1 MKKFFTL
8 LLAVISTM
16 TAFAQTEPAIELQ
29 AEVDGNTRTFSI
41 GLATEGTVQ
50 IDWGNGEKVTSEK
63 LPVYDS
69 KYSTMT
75 MKEVTGTVV
84 GDGKVK
90 IYGDNI
96 VGFGC
101 PSRVDGGAQVLS
113 LDVTKATALKDL
125 TANANKLTSIDLTKN
140 TELEKLTIANNQLTS
155 IYISKCTKL
164 TELIINNN
172 LLTAIDITKNQ
183 ALQNLTISQ
192 NKFTGE
198 LDLSTNPALRNV
210 YALNMELNSVKI
222 GNNTASAPR
231 FSFNNNKLTSID
243 ASGIQDAGNATLFL
257 IGNQLTEIKLPSA
270 KMNTLNISKNNFT
283 LATLPAP
290 DATTATKKFT
300 YAPQNDYAI
309 AESYKVGDVLDLS
322 SQTSATLN
330 TQFAVYK
337 SDKTALTEGT
347 DYTVAD
353 GKITFL
359 TAQEAVYVTM
369 SSALYSKFTGTSIYK
384 TTVTKVEGSTGINAV
399 TAQGVK
405 VSTAG
410 NEISISGLSQGD
422 AVTVANL
429 GGAVVANF
437 HANSA
442 NAHVQAAKGLYIVSI
457 NGKAIKVAL

>member
-29 AEVDGNTRTFSI
+29 AEVDGNTRTFTI

-50 IDWGNGEKVTSEK
+50 IDWGGNGEKVTSEVIPA
-63 LPVYDS
+63 LDGWNQVNVS
-69 KYSTMT
+69 
-75 MKEVTGTVV
+75 GTVS

-96 VGFGC
+96 VYFEC
-101 PSRVDGGAQVLS
+101 SSRVDGAQVLS
-113 LDVTKATALKDL
+113 LDVTKATTLKDL
-125 TANANKLTSIDLTKN
+125 TANTNKLASIDLTKN
-140 TELEKLTIANNQLTS
+140 TELEKLTINNNQLTS
-155 IYISKCTKL
+155 IDISKCTKL
-164 TELIINNN
+164 TTLDITNN

-183 ALQNLTISQ
+183 TLQTLRIGQ
-192 NKFTGE
+192 NKLTGD
-198 LDLSTNPALRNV
+198 LDLSTNPTIKSV
-210 YALNMELNSVKI
+210 YALTNELTSVKI
-222 GNNTASAPR
+222 GNNTASKPY
-231 FSFNNNKLTSID
+231 FSFNYNKLTSID
-243 ASGIQDAGNATLFL
+243 ASGINDAKNAILFL

-270 KMNTLNISKNNFT
+270 QMKTLNISKNNFT

-290 DATTATKKFT
+290 DATTTAKGFT
-300 YAPQNDYAI
+300 YAPQNDYVI

-437 HANSA
+437 HASSA

>member
-16 TAFAQTEPAIELQ
+16 TTFAQTEPAIELQ
-29 AEVDGNTRTFSI
+29 AEVDGNTRTLTI
-41 GLATEGTVQ
+41 GLGVEGTVQ
-50 IDWGNGEKVTSEK
+50 IDWGNGEKVTSENI
-63 LPVYDS
+63 PVYDGWNQVNVS
-69 KYSTMT
+69 
-75 MKEVTGTVV
+75 GTVS

-96 VGFGC
+96 VYFEC
-101 PSRVDGGAQVLS
+101 SSRVDGAQVLS
-113 LDVTKATALKDL
+113 LDVTKATTLKDL
-125 TANANKLTSIDLTKN
+125 TANTNKLTSIDLTKN
-140 TELEKLTIANNQLTS
+140 TELEKLTINNNQLTS
-155 IYISKCTKL
+155 IDISKCTKL
-164 TELIINNN
+164 TTLDITNN

-183 ALQNLTISQ
+183 ALQTLRIGQ
-192 NKFTGE
+192 NKLTGD
-198 LDLSTNPALRNV
+198 LDLSTNPTIKTVAALTN
-210 YALNMELNSVKI
+210 ELTSIKI
-222 GNNTASAPR
+222 GNNTASKPW
-231 FSFNNNKLTSID
+231 FSFNYNKLTSID
-243 ASGIQDAGNATLFL
+243 ASGINDAKNATLFL
-257 IGNQLTEIKLPSA
+257 IGNQLTEIKLPATQMKS
-270 KMNTLNISKNNFT
+270 LNISKNNFT
-283 LATLPAP
+283 LATLP
-290 DATTATKKFT
+290 DATTAAKGFT
-300 YAPQNDYAI
+300 YAPQNDYVI

-330 TQFAVYK
+330 TQFDVYK

-369 SSALYSKFTGTSIYK
+369 SSALYSKFTGSSIYK

-399 TAQGVK
+399 TTQGVK
-405 VSTAG
+405 ISTAG
-410 NEISISGLSQGD
+410 NEISISGLSLGD

-437 HANSA
+437 HASSA

>member
-29 AEVDGNTRTFSI
+29 AEVDGNTRTFTI

-50 IDWGNGEKVTSEK
+50 IDWGNGEKVTSEVI
-63 LPVYDS
+63 PAYDGWNQ
-69 KYSTMT
+69 
-75 MKEVTGTVV
+75 VNVFGTVS

-96 VGFGC
+96 VYFEC
-101 PSRVDGGAQVLS
+101 SSRVDGAQVLS
-113 LDVTKATALKDL
+113 LDVTKATTLKDL
-125 TANANKLTSIDLTKN
+125 TANTNKLASIDLTKN
-140 TELEKLTIANNQLTS
+140 TELEKLTINNNQLTS
-155 IYISKCTKL
+155 IDISKCTKL
-164 TELIINNN
+164 TTLDITNN

-183 ALQNLTISQ
+183 ALQTLRIGQ
-192 NKFTGE
+192 NKLAGE
-198 LDLSTNPALRNV
+198 LDLSTNPTIKSV
-210 YALNMELNSVKI
+210 YALTNELTSVKI
-222 GNNTASAPR
+222 GNNTASKPY
-231 FSFNNNKLTSID
+231 FSFNYNKLTSID
-243 ASGIQDAGNATLFL
+243 ASGINDAKNAILFL
-257 IGNQLTEIKLPSA
+257 IGNQLTEIKLPSM
-270 KMNTLNISKNNFT
+270 KMKTLNISKNNFT
-283 LATLPAP
+283 LATLPGP
-290 DATTATKKFT
+290 DATTAAKGFT

-322 SQTSATLN
+322 SQTNATLN

-369 SSALYSKFTGTSIYK
+369 SSALYSKFIGTSIYK

>member
-50 IDWGNGEKVTSEK
+50 IDWGNGEKVTSEVI
-63 LPVYDS
+63 PAFDGWNQVNVS
-69 KYSTMT
+69 
-75 MKEVTGTVV
+75 GTVS
-84 GDGKVK
+84 GEGKVK

-96 VGFGC
+96 VCFEC
-101 PSRVDGGAQVLS
+101 SSRVDGAQVLS
-113 LDVTKATALKDL
+113 LDVTKATSLKDL
-125 TANANKLTSIDLTKN
+125 TANTNKLTAIDLTKN
-140 TELEKLTIANNQLTS
+140 TELEKLTIYSNQLTS
-155 IYISKCTKL
+155 IDISKCTKL
-164 TELIINNN
+164 TTLDIKNN

-183 ALQNLTISQ
+183 ALQYLTINE
-192 NKFTGE
+192 NKFAGE

-222 GNNTASAPR
+222 GNNTASKPL
-231 FSFNNNKLTSID
+231 FSLNNNKLTSID
-243 ASGIQDAGNATLFL
+243 ASGIQDAGNATLNL

-270 KMNTLNISKNNFT
+270 KMSILRISKNNFT

-290 DATTATKKFT
+290 TVAKTFT
-300 YAPQNDYAI
+300 YAPQNDYVI

-399 TAQGVK
+399 TAHGVK
-405 VSTAG
+405 ISTAG

>member
-29 AEVDGNTRTFSI
+29 AEVDGNTRTFTI

-50 IDWGNGEKVTSEK
+50 IDWGGNGEKVTSEVI
-63 LPVYDS
+63 PAYDGWNQVDVS
-69 KYSTMT
+69 
-75 MKEVTGTVV
+75 GTVS
-84 GDGKVK
+84 GEGKVK

-96 VGFGC
+96 VYFEC
-101 PSRVDGGAQVLS
+101 SSRVDGAQILS
-113 LDVTKATALKDL
+113 LDVTKATTLRDL
-125 TANANKLTSIDLTKN
+125 TANTNKLTSIDLTKN
-140 TELEKLTIANNQLTS
+140 TELEKLTINNNQLTS
-155 IYISKCTKL
+155 IDISKCTKL
-164 TELIINNN
+164 TTLDITNN

-183 ALQNLTISQ
+183 ALQTLRIGQ

-198 LDLSTNPALRNV
+198 LDLSTNPTIMKV
-210 YALNMELNSVKI
+210 YALDMELNSVKI
-222 GNNTASAPR
+222 GNNTASKPL
-231 FSFNNNKLTSID
+231 FSFNNNKLTSFD
-243 ASGIQDAGNATLFL
+243 ASGIQDASNAYLYLSGNL
-257 IGNQLTEIKLPSA
+257 LTEIKLPST
-270 KMNTLNISKNNFT
+270 KMKTLNISKNNFT
-283 LATLPAP
+283 LATLP
-290 DATTATKKFT
+290 DATTAARGFT
-300 YAPQNDYAI
+300 YAPQNDYVI

-347 DYTVAD
+347 DYTVAE

-369 SSALYSKFTGTSIYK
+369 SSALYSKFTGTNIYK

-405 VSTAG
+405 VSTDG

-429 GGAVVANF
+429 GGAVVASF

>member
-29 AEVDGNTRTFSI
+29 AEVDGNTRTLTI
-41 GLATEGTVQ
+41 GLGVEGTVQ
-50 IDWGNGEKVTSEK
+50 IDWGNGEKVTTEVI
-63 LPVYDS
+63 PAYDGWNQVNVS
-69 KYSTMT
+69 
-75 MKEVTGTVV
+75 GTVS

-96 VGFGC
+96 VYFEC
-101 PSRVDGGAQVLS
+101 SSRKDGAKVLS
-113 LDVTKATALKDL
+113 LDVTKATTLKDL
-125 TANANKLTSIDLTKN
+125 TAYTNKLASIDLTKN
-140 TELEKLTIANNQLTS
+140 TELEKLTIYSNQLTS
-155 IYISKCTKL
+155 IDISKCTKL
-164 TELIINNN
+164 TTLDIKNN

-183 ALQNLTISQ
+183 ALQYLAISE
-192 NKFTGE
+192 NKFAGE

-222 GNNTASAPR
+222 GNNTASKPL
-231 FSFNNNKLTSID
+231 FSLNNNKLTSID
-243 ASGIQDAGNATLFL
+243 ASGIQDAGNATLNL

-270 KMNTLNISKNNFT
+270 KMSILRISKNNFT
-283 LATLPAP
+283 LATLP
-290 DATTATKKFT
+290 DATTAAKNFT
-300 YAPQNDYAI
+300 YAPQNDYVI

-405 VSTAG
+405 ISTAG

>member
-29 AEVDGNTRTFSI
+29 AEVDGNTRTFTI

-50 IDWGNGEKVTSEK
+50 IDWGGNGEKVTSEVI
-63 LPVYDS
+63 PAYDGWNQVNVS
-69 KYSTMT
+69 
-75 MKEVTGTVV
+75 GTVS

-96 VGFGC
+96 VYFEC
-101 PSRVDGGAQVLS
+101 SSRVDGAQVLS
-113 LDVTKATALKDL
+113 LDVTKATTLKDL
-125 TANANKLTSIDLTKN
+125 TANTNKLASIDLTKN
-140 TELEKLTIANNQLTS
+140 TELEKLTINNNQLTS
-155 IYISKCTKL
+155 IDISKCTKL
-164 TELIINNN
+164 TTLDITNN

-183 ALQNLTISQ
+183 ALQTLRIGQ
-192 NKFTGE
+192 NKLTGD
-198 LDLSTNPALRNV
+198 LDLSTNPTIKSV
-210 YALNMELNSVKI
+210 YALTNELTSVKI
-222 GNNTASAPR
+222 GNNTASKPY
-231 FSFNNNKLTSID
+231 FSFNYNKLTSID
-243 ASGIQDAGNATLFL
+243 ASGINDAKNAILFL

-270 KMNTLNISKNNFT
+270 QMKTLNISKNNFT
-283 LATLPAP
+283 LATLP
-290 DATTATKKFT
+290 DATTAAKGFT
-300 YAPQNDYAI
+300 YAPQNDYVI

-359 TAQEAVYVTM
+359 TAQDAVYITM
-369 SSALYSKFTGTSIYK
+369 TSTLYPKFTGTNIYK

>member
-1 MKKFFTL
+1 M
-8 LLAVISTM
+8 I
-16 TAFAQTEPAIELQ
+16 PAY
-29 AEVDGNTRTFSI
+29 DGWNQVNVS
-41 GLATEGTVQ
+41 GTV
-50 IDWGNGEKVTSEK
+50 S
-63 LPVYDS
+63 
-69 KYSTMT
+69 
-75 MKEVTGTVV
+75 

-96 VGFGC
+96 VYFEC
-101 PSRVDGGAQVLS
+101 SSRVDGAQVLS
-113 LDVTKATALKDL
+113 LDVTKATTLKDL
-125 TANANKLTSIDLTKN
+125 TANTNKLASIDLTKN
-140 TELEKLTIANNQLTS
+140 TELEKLTINNNQLTS
-155 IYISKCTKL
+155 IDISKCTKL
-164 TELIINNN
+164 TTLDITNN

-183 ALQNLTISQ
+183 ALQTLRIGQ
-192 NKFTGE
+192 NKLTGD
-198 LDLSTNPALRNV
+198 LDLSTNPTIKSV
-210 YALNMELNSVKI
+210 YALTNELTSVKI
-222 GNNTASAPR
+222 GNNTASKPY
-231 FSFNNNKLTSID
+231 FSFNYNKLTSID
-243 ASGIQDAGNATLFL
+243 ASGINDAKNAILFL

-270 KMNTLNISKNNFT
+270 QMKTLNISKNNFT
-283 LATLPAP
+283 LATLP
-290 DATTATKKFT
+290 DATTAAKGFT
-300 YAPQNDYAI
+300 YAPQNDYVI

-369 SSALYSKFTGTSIYK
+369 SSALYSKFAGTNIYK

-405 VSTAG
+405 VSTVG

>member
-29 AEVDGNTRTFSI
+29 AEVDGNTRTFTI

-50 IDWGNGEKVTSEK
+50 IDWGGNGEKVTSEVI
-63 LPVYDS
+63 PAYDGWNQVNVS
-69 KYSTMT
+69 
-75 MKEVTGTVV
+75 GTVS

-96 VGFGC
+96 VYFEC
-101 PSRVDGGAQVLS
+101 SSRVDGAQVLS
-113 LDVTKATALKDL
+113 LDVTKATTLKDL
-125 TANANKLTSIDLTKN
+125 TANTNKLASIDLTKN
-140 TELEKLTIANNQLTS
+140 TELEKLTINNNQLTS
-155 IYISKCTKL
+155 IDISKCTKL
-164 TELIINNN
+164 TTLDITNN

-183 ALQNLTISQ
+183 ALQTLRIGQ
-192 NKFTGE
+192 NKLTGD

-243 ASGIQDAGNATLFL
+243 ASGINDAKNAILFL

-337 SDKTALTEGT
+337 SDKTALTKGT

-384 TTVTKVEGSTGINAV
+384 TTVTKVEGSTGINVV

>member
-29 AEVDGNTRTFSI
+29 AEVDGNTRTFTI

-50 IDWGNGEKVTSEK
+50 IDWGGNGEKVTSEVI
-63 LPVYDS
+63 PAYDGWNQ
-69 KYSTMT
+69 
-75 MKEVTGTVV
+75 VNVFGTVS

-96 VGFGC
+96 VYFEC
-101 PSRVDGGAQVLS
+101 SSRVDGAQVLS
-113 LDVTKATALKDL
+113 LDVTKATTLKDL
-125 TANANKLTSIDLTKN
+125 TANTNKLASIDLTKN
-140 TELEKLTIANNQLTS
+140 TELEKLTINNNQLTS
-155 IYISKCTKL
+155 IDISKCTKL
-164 TELIINNN
+164 TTLDITNN

-183 ALQNLTISQ
+183 ALQTLRIGQ
-192 NKFTGE
+192 NKLAGE
-198 LDLSTNPALRNV
+198 LDLSTNPTIKSV
-210 YALNMELNSVKI
+210 YALTNELTSVKI
-222 GNNTASAPR
+222 GNNTASKPY
-231 FSFNNNKLTSID
+231 FSFNYNKLTSID
-243 ASGIQDAGNATLFL
+243 ASGINDAKNAILFL
-257 IGNQLTEIKLPSA
+257 IGNQLTEIKLPSM
-270 KMNTLNISKNNFT
+270 KMKTLNISKNNFT
-283 LATLPAP
+283 LATLPGP
-290 DATTATKKFT
+290 DATTAAKGFT

-322 SQTSATLN
+322 SQTNATLN

-384 TTVTKVEGSTGINAV
+384 TTVTKVEGSTGINVV

-410 NEISISGLSQGD
+410 YEISISGLSQGD

>member
-8 LLAVISTM
+8 LLGVISTM

-29 AEVDGNTRTFSI
+29 AEVDGNTRTFTI

-50 IDWGNGEKVTSEK
+50 IDWGNGEKVTSEVI
-63 LPVYDS
+63 PAFDGWNQVNVS
-69 KYSTMT
+69 
-75 MKEVTGTVV
+75 GTVS
-84 GDGKVK
+84 GEGKVK

-96 VGFGC
+96 VCFEC
-101 PSRVDGGAQVLS
+101 SSTVKGAKVLS
-113 LDVTKATALKDL
+113 LDVTKATSLKDL
-125 TANANKLTSIDLTKN
+125 TANTNKLTAIDLTKN
-140 TELEKLTIANNQLTS
+140 TELKELNIDHNHLTS
-155 IYISKCTKL
+155 IDISKCTKL
-164 TELIINNN
+164 TTLNIEEN

-183 ALQNLTISQ
+183 ALQTLRISQ
-192 NKFTGE
+192 NKFAGE
-198 LDLSTNPALRNV
+198 LDLSTNPALKNV
-210 YALNMELNSVKI
+210 YALNMDLNSVKI
-222 GNNTASAPR
+222 GNNTASKPY
-231 FSFNNNKLTSID
+231 FSFNYNKLTSID
-243 ASGIQDAGNATLFL
+243 ASGINDAKNATLLL

-270 KMNTLNISKNNFT
+270 KMSILRISKNNFT

-290 DATTATKKFT
+290 TVAKTFT
-300 YAPQNDYAI
+300 YAPQNDYVI

-369 SSALYSKFTGTSIYK
+369 SSALYSMFTGTSIYK

-442 NAHVQAAKGLYIVSI
+442 NAHVQAAKGLYIVCI
-457 NGKAIKVAL
+457 NSKAIKVAL

>member
-29 AEVDGNTRTFSI
+29 AEVDGNTRTFTI

-50 IDWGNGEKVTSEK
+50 IDWGGNGEKVTSEVI
-63 LPVYDS
+63 PAYEGWNQVNVS
-69 KYSTMT
+69 
-75 MKEVTGTVV
+75 GTVS

-96 VGFGC
+96 VYFEC
-101 PSRVDGGAQVLS
+101 SSRVDGAQVLS
-113 LDVTKATALKDL
+113 LDVTKATTLKDL
-125 TANANKLTSIDLTKN
+125 TANTNKLASIDLTKN
-140 TELEKLTIANNQLTS
+140 TELEKLTINNNQLTS
-155 IYISKCTKL
+155 IDISKCTKL
-164 TELIINNN
+164 TTLDITNN

-183 ALQNLTISQ
+183 ALQTLRIGQ
-192 NKFTGE
+192 NKLAGE
-198 LDLSTNPALRNV
+198 LDLSTNPTIKSV
-210 YALNMELNSVKI
+210 YALTNELTSVKI
-222 GNNTASAPR
+222 GNNTASKPY
-231 FSFNNNKLTSID
+231 FSFNYNKLTSID
-243 ASGIQDAGNATLFL
+243 ASGINDAKNAILFL
-257 IGNQLTEIKLPSA
+257 IGNQLTEIKLPSM
-270 KMNTLNISKNNFT
+270 KMKTLNISKNNFT
-283 LATLPAP
+283 LATLPGP
-290 DATTATKKFT
+290 DATTAAKGFT

-322 SQTSATLN
+322 SQTNATLN

-384 TTVTKVEGSTGINAV
+384 TTVTKVEGSTGINVV

-410 NEISISGLSQGD
+410 YEISISGLSQGD

-442 NAHVQAAKGLYIVSI
+442 NAHVQAAKGLYIVSV

>member
-29 AEVDGNTRTFSI
+29 AEVDGNTRTLTI

-50 IDWGNGEKVTSEK
+50 IDWGNGEKVTSENI
-63 LPVYDS
+63 PAYDGWNQVDVY
-69 KYSTMT
+69 
-75 MKEVTGTVV
+75 GTVS
-84 GDGKVK
+84 GEGKVK

-96 VGFGC
+96 VYFEC
-101 PSRVDGGAQVLS
+101 SSRVDGAQVLS

-125 TANANKLTSIDLTKN
+125 TANTNKLTSIDLTKN
-140 TELEKLTIANNQLTS
+140 IELTKLTINNNQLTN
-155 IYISKCTKL
+155 IDISKCTQL
-164 TELIINNN
+164 TTLDISNN

-183 ALQNLTISQ
+183 ALQTLRIGQ
-192 NKFTGE
+192 NKLTGE
-198 LDLSTNPALRNV
+198 LDLSTNPTIKLV
-210 YALNMELNSVKI
+210 YAFGMELNSVKI
-222 GNNTASAPR
+222 GNNTASKPL
-231 FSFNNNKLTSID
+231 FSLNNNKLTSID
-243 ASGIQDAGNATLFL
+243 ASGIQDAGNATLNL
-257 IGNQLTEIKLPSA
+257 MGNQLTEIKLPSA
-270 KMNTLNISKNNFT
+270 KMKTLNISKNNFT

-290 DATTATKKFT
+290 DATTAARGFS
-300 YAPQNDYAI
+300 YAPQNDYVI

-359 TAQEAVYVTM
+359 TAQEEVYVAM
-369 SSALYSKFTGTSIYK
+369 SSALYSKFTGTNIYK

-405 VSTAG
+405 VITAG

-429 GGAVVANF
+429 GGAVVASF

>member
-1 MKKFFTL
+1 MKKIFTL

-50 IDWGNGEKVTSEK
+50 IDWGNGEKVTSEVI
-63 LPVYDS
+63 PAFDGWNQVNVS
-69 KYSTMT
+69 
-75 MKEVTGTVV
+75 GTVS
-84 GDGKVK
+84 GEGKVK

-96 VGFGC
+96 VCFEC
-101 PSRVDGGAQVLS
+101 SSTVKGAKVLS
-113 LDVTKATALKDL
+113 LYVTKATALKDL
-125 TANANKLTSIDLTKN
+125 TANTNKLTSIDLTKN
-140 TELEKLTIANNQLTS
+140 TELEKLTISNNQLTS
-155 IYISKCTKL
+155 IDISKCTKL
-164 TELIINNN
+164 TTLDISNN

-183 ALQNLTISQ
+183 ALLTLRIGQ
-192 NKFTGE
+192 NKLAGE
-198 LDLSTNPALRNV
+198 LDLSTNPTIMSV
-210 YALNMELNSVKI
+210 YALKNELTSVKI
-222 GNNTASAPR
+222 GNNTASKPY
-231 FSFNNNKLTSID
+231 FSFNENKLTSFD
-243 ASGIQDAGNATLFL
+243 ASGIKDAGNATLFL
-257 IGNQLTEIKLPSA
+257 ISNQLTEITLPST
-270 KMNTLNISKNNFT
+270 KMKSINISKNNFT
-283 LATLPAP
+283 IATLPA
-290 DATTATKKFT
+290 TTVAKTLT
-300 YAPQNDYAI
+300 YAPQADYAI
-309 AESYKVGDVLDLS
+309 AETYKVGDVLDLS
-322 SQTSATLN
+322 SLTNATLN
-330 TQFAVYK
+330 TQFQVMK
-337 SDKTALTEGT
+337 SDKTPLTEGT
-347 DYTVAD
+347 DYTIAD

-359 TAQEAVYVTM
+359 TAQDAVYITM
-369 SSALYSKFTGTSIYK
+369 TSTLYPKFTGTNIYK

>member
-29 AEVDGNTRTFSI
+29 AEVDGNTRTLTI
-41 GLATEGTVQ
+41 GLGVEGTVQ
-50 IDWGNGEKVTSEK
+50 IDWGNGEKVTSEVI
-63 LPVYDS
+63 PAYDGWNQ
-69 KYSTMT
+69 
-75 MKEVTGTVV
+75 VNVFGTVS

-96 VGFGC
+96 VYFEC
-101 PSRVDGGAQVLS
+101 SSRVDGAQVLS
-113 LDVTKATALKDL
+113 LDVTKATTLKDL
-125 TANANKLTSIDLTKN
+125 TANTNKLASIDLTKN
-140 TELEKLTIANNQLTS
+140 TELEKLTINNNQLTS
-155 IYISKCTKL
+155 IDISKCTKL
-164 TELIINNN
+164 TTLDITNN

-183 ALQNLTISQ
+183 ALQTLRIGQ
-192 NKFTGE
+192 NKLAGE
-198 LDLSTNPALRNV
+198 LDLSTNPTIKSV
-210 YALNMELNSVKI
+210 YALTNELTSVKI
-222 GNNTASAPR
+222 GNNTASKPY
-231 FSFNNNKLTSID
+231 FSFNYNKLTSID
-243 ASGIQDAGNATLFL
+243 ASGINDAKNAILFL
-257 IGNQLTEIKLPSA
+257 IGNQLTEIKLPSM
-270 KMNTLNISKNNFT
+270 KMKTLNISKNNFT
-283 LATLPAP
+283 LATLPGP
-290 DATTATKKFT
+290 DATTAAKGFT

-322 SQTSATLN
+322 SQTNATLN

-384 TTVTKVEGSTGINAV
+384 TTVTKVEGSTGINVV

-410 NEISISGLSQGD
+410 YEISISGLSQGD

-442 NAHVQAAKGLYIVSI
+442 NAHVQAAKGLYIVSV

>member
-29 AEVDGNTRTFSI
+29 AEVDGNTRTFTI

-50 IDWGNGEKVTSEK
+50 IDWGGNGEKVTSEVI
-63 LPVYDS
+63 PAYDGWNQVDVS
-69 KYSTMT
+69 
-75 MKEVTGTVV
+75 GTVS
-84 GDGKVK
+84 GEGKVK

-96 VGFGC
+96 VYFEC
-101 PSRVDGGAQVLS
+101 SSRVDGAQILS
-113 LDVTKATALKDL
+113 LDVTKATTLRDL
-125 TANANKLTSIDLTKN
+125 TANTNKLTSIDLTKN
-140 TELEKLTIANNQLTS
+140 TELEKLTINNNQLTS
-155 IYISKCTKL
+155 IDISKCTKL
-164 TELIINNN
+164 TTLDITNN

-183 ALQNLTISQ
+183 ALQTLRIGQ
-192 NKFTGE
+192 NKFAGE
-198 LDLSTNPALRNV
+198 LDLSTNPTIKSV
-210 YALNMELNSVKI
+210 YAQINELTAVKI
-222 GNNTASAPR
+222 GNNTASKPT
-231 FSFNNNKLTSID
+231 FSFNNNKLTSFD
-243 ASGIQDAGNATLFL
+243 ASGIQDASNAYLYLSGNL
-257 IGNQLTEIKLPSA
+257 LTEIKLPST
-270 KMNTLNISKNNFT
+270 KMKTLNISKNNFT
-283 LATLPAP
+283 LATLP
-290 DATTATKKFT
+290 DATTAARGFT
-300 YAPQNDYAI
+300 YAPQNDYVI

-405 VSTAG
+405 ISTAG

-429 GGAVVANF
+429 GGAVVASF

>member
-1 MKKFFTL
+1 M
-8 LLAVISTM
+8 
-16 TAFAQTEPAIELQ
+16 Q
-29 AEVDGNTRTFSI
+29 AEVDGNTRTLTI
-41 GLATEGTVQ
+41 GLGVEGTVQ
-50 IDWGNGEKVTSEK
+50 IDWGNGEKVTSEVI
-63 LPVYDS
+63 PAFDGWNQVNVS
-69 KYSTMT
+69 
-75 MKEVTGTVV
+75 GTVS
-84 GDGKVK
+84 GEGKVK

-96 VGFGC
+96 VCFEC
-101 PSRVDGGAQVLS
+101 SSRVDGGAQVLS

-140 TELEKLTIANNQLTS
+140 TELEKLTISNNQLTS
-155 IYISKCTKL
+155 IDISKCTKL
-164 TELIINNN
+164 TTLDITNN

-183 ALQNLTISQ
+183 ALQTLRIGQ
-192 NKFTGE
+192 NKFAGE
-198 LDLSTNPALRNV
+198 LDLSTNPTIKSV
-210 YALNMELNSVKI
+210 YAQINELTAVKI
-222 GNNTASAPR
+222 GNNTASKPT
-231 FSFNNNKLTSID
+231 FSFNENKLTSFD
-243 ASGIQDAGNATLFL
+243 ATGIEDAANAILYL
-257 IGNQLTEIKLPSA
+257 NGNQLTEIKLPST
-270 KMNTLNISKNNFT
+270 KMKTLNILKNNFT

-290 DATTATKKFT
+290 TVAKTFN
-300 YAPQNDYAI
+300 YAPQNNYVI

>member
-29 AEVDGNTRTFSI
+29 AEVDGNTRTLTI
-41 GLATEGTVQ
+41 GLGVEGTVQ
-50 IDWGNGEKVTSEK
+50 IDWGNGEKGTSEVI
-63 LPVYDS
+63 PAYDG
-69 KYSTMT
+69 YNQ
-75 MKEVTGTVV
+75 VNVFGTVS

-96 VGFGC
+96 VYFEC
-101 PSRVDGGAQVLS
+101 SSRVDGAQVLS
-113 LDVTKATALKDL
+113 LDVTKATTLKDL
-125 TANANKLTSIDLTKN
+125 TANTNKLTAIDLTKN
-140 TELEKLTIANNQLTS
+140 TELEKLTINNNQLTS
-155 IYISKCTKL
+155 IDISKCTKL
-164 TELIINNN
+164 TTLDITNN

-183 ALQNLTISQ
+183 ALQTLRIGQ
-192 NKFTGE
+192 NKLTGD
-198 LDLSTNPALRNV
+198 LDLSTNPTIKSV
-210 YALNMELNSVKI
+210 YAQTNELTAVKI
-222 GNNTASAPR
+222 GNNTAKRPN
-231 FSFNNNKLTSID
+231 FSFNENKLTSFD
-243 ASGIQDAGNATLFL
+243 ATGIEDAANAILFL
-257 IGNQLTEIKLPSA
+257 IGNQLTEIKLPSM
-270 KMNTLNISKNNFT
+270 KMQTLNISKNNFT
-283 LATLPAP
+283 LATLP
-290 DATTATKKFT
+290 DATTAAKKFT

-337 SDKTALTEGT
+337 SDNTALTEGT

-405 VSTAG
+405 ISTAG

>member
-50 IDWGNGEKVTSEK
+50 IDWGSNGEKVTSEVI
-63 LPVYDS
+63 PAFSGNNWVDVS
-69 KYSTMT
+69 
-75 MKEVTGTVV
+75 GTVS

-90 IYGDNI
+90 IYGNNI
-96 VGFGC
+96 VYFEC

-140 TELEKLTIANNQLTS
+140 TELEKLTISNNQLTS
-155 IYISKCTKL
+155 IDISKCTKL
-164 TELIINNN
+164 ATMDISNN
-172 LLTAIDITKNQ
+172 LLTTIDITKNQ
-183 ALQNLTISQ
+183 ALQKLTISY

-198 LDLSTNPALRNV
+198 LDLSTNPTIKFV
-210 YALNMELNSVKI
+210 YALGMELNSVKI
-222 GNNTASAPR
+222 GNNTASKPL
-231 FSFNNNKLTSID
+231 FSLNNNKLTSID
-243 ASGIQDAGNATLFL
+243 ASGIQDAGNATLNL

-270 KMNTLNISKNNFT
+270 KMSILRISKNNFT
-283 LATLPAP
+283 LATLP
-290 DATTATKKFT
+290 DATTAAKNFT
-300 YAPQNDYAI
+300 YAPQNDYVI

-337 SDKTALTEGT
+337 SDKTALTKGT
-347 DYTVAD
+347 DYTVTD

-410 NEISISGLSQGD
+410 NEISIYGLSQGD

-429 GGAVVANF
+429 GGAVVASF

-442 NAHVQAAKGLYIVSI
+442 NAHVQAAKGLYIVSV

>member
-29 AEVDGNTRTFSI
+29 AEVDGNTRTFTI

-50 IDWGNGEKVTSEK
+50 IDWGNGEKVTSENI
-63 LPVYDS
+63 PAYDGWNQVDVS
-69 KYSTMT
+69 
-75 MKEVTGTVV
+75 GTVS

-96 VGFGC
+96 VYFEC
-101 PSRVDGGAQVLS
+101 SSRVDGAQILS
-113 LDVTKATALKDL
+113 LDVTKATTLRDL
-125 TANANKLTSIDLTKN
+125 TANTNKLTSIDLTKN
-140 TELEKLTIANNQLTS
+140 TELEKLTINNNQLTS
-155 IYISKCTKL
+155 IDISKCTKL
-164 TELIINNN
+164 TTLDITNN

-183 ALQNLTISQ
+183 ALQTLRIGQ

-198 LDLSTNPALRNV
+198 LDLSTNPTIMKV
-210 YALNMELNSVKI
+210 YALDMELNSVKI
-222 GNNTASAPR
+222 GNNTASKPL
-231 FSFNNNKLTSID
+231 FSFNNNKLTSFD
-243 ASGIQDAGNATLFL
+243 ASGIQDASNAYLYLSGNL
-257 IGNQLTEIKLPSA
+257 LTEIKLPST
-270 KMNTLNISKNNFT
+270 KMKTLNISKNNFT
-283 LATLPAP
+283 LATLP
-290 DATTATKKFT
+290 DATTAARGFT
-300 YAPQNDYAI
+300 YAPQNDYVI

-347 DYTVAD
+347 DYTVAE

-405 VSTAG
+405 ISTAG

-437 HANSA
+437 HASSA

>member
-50 IDWGNGEKVTSEK
+50 IDWGGNGEKVTSEVI
-63 LPVYDS
+63 PAYDGWNQVNVS
-69 KYSTMT
+69 
-75 MKEVTGTVV
+75 GTVS

-96 VGFGC
+96 VYFEC
-101 PSRVDGGAQVLS
+101 SSRVDGAQVLS
-113 LDVTKATALKDL
+113 LDVTKATTLKDL
-125 TANANKLTSIDLTKN
+125 TANTNKLASIDLTKN
-140 TELEKLTIANNQLTS
+140 TELEKLTINNNQLTS
-155 IYISKCTKL
+155 IDISKCTKL
-164 TELIINNN
+164 TTLDITNN

-183 ALQNLTISQ
+183 ALQTLRIGQ
-192 NKFTGE
+192 NKLTGD
-198 LDLSTNPALRNV
+198 LDLSTNPTIKSV
-210 YALNMELNSVKI
+210 YALTNELTSVKI
-222 GNNTASAPR
+222 GNNTASKPY
-231 FSFNNNKLTSID
+231 FSFNYNKLTSID
-243 ASGIQDAGNATLFL
+243 ASGINDAKNAILFL

-270 KMNTLNISKNNFT
+270 QMKTLNISKNNFT
-283 LATLPAP
+283 LATLP
-290 DATTATKKFT
+290 DATTAAKGFT
-300 YAPQNDYAI
+300 YAPQNDYVI

-399 TAQGVK
+399 TAHGVK
-405 VSTAG
+405 ISTAG

-457 NGKAIKVAL
+457 NGKAIKVSL

>member
-50 IDWGNGEKVTSEK
+50 IDWGGNGEKVTSEVI
-63 LPVYDS
+63 PAFSGNNWVDVS
-69 KYSTMT
+69 
-75 MKEVTGTVV
+75 GTVS

-90 IYGDNI
+90 IYGNNI
-96 VGFGC
+96 VYFEC

-113 LDVTKATALKDL
+113 LDVTKATTLKDL

-140 TELEKLTIANNQLTS
+140 TELEKLTISNNQLTS
-155 IYISKCTKL
+155 IDISKCTKL
-164 TELIINNN
+164 ATMDISNN
-172 LLTAIDITKNQ
+172 LLTTIDITKNQ
-183 ALQNLTISQ
+183 ALQKLTISY

-198 LDLSTNPALRNV
+198 LDLSTNPTIKFV
-210 YALNMELNSVKI
+210 YALGMELNSVKI
-222 GNNTASAPR
+222 GNNTASKPL
-231 FSFNNNKLTSID
+231 FSLNNNKLTSID
-243 ASGIQDAGNATLFL
+243 ASGIQDAGNATLNL

-270 KMNTLNISKNNFT
+270 KMSILRISKNNFT
-283 LATLPAP
+283 LATLP
-290 DATTATKKFT
+290 DATTAAKNFT
-300 YAPQNDYAI
+300 YATQNDYVI

-330 TQFAVYK
+330 TQFDVYK
-337 SDKTALTEGT
+337 SDKTALTKGT

-405 VSTAG
+405 VSTEG

-442 NAHVQAAKGLYIVSI
+442 NAHVQAAKGLYIVSV

>member
-29 AEVDGNTRTFSI
+29 AEVDGNTRTLTI
-41 GLATEGTVQ
+41 GLGVKGTVQ
-50 IDWGNGEKVTSEK
+50 IDWGNGEKVTSEVI
-63 LPVYDS
+63 PAYDGWNQ
-69 KYSTMT
+69 
-75 MKEVTGTVV
+75 VNVFGTVS

-96 VGFGC
+96 VYFEC
-101 PSRVDGGAQVLS
+101 SSRVDGAQVLS
-113 LDVTKATALKDL
+113 LDVTKATTLKDL
-125 TANANKLTSIDLTKN
+125 TANTNKLASIDLTKN
-140 TELEKLTIANNQLTS
+140 TELEKLTINNNQLTS
-155 IYISKCTKL
+155 IDISKCTKL
-164 TELIINNN
+164 TTLDITNN

-183 ALQNLTISQ
+183 ALQTLRIGQ
-192 NKFTGE
+192 NKLAGE
-198 LDLSTNPALRNV
+198 LDLSTNPTIKSV
-210 YALNMELNSVKI
+210 YALTNELTSIKI
-222 GNNTASAPR
+222 GNNTASKPY
-231 FSFNNNKLTSID
+231 FSFNYNKLTSID
-243 ASGIQDAGNATLFL
+243 ASGINDAKNAILFL

-270 KMNTLNISKNNFT
+270 QMKTLNISKNNFT
-283 LATLPAP
+283 LATLP
-290 DATTATKKFT
+290 DATTTAKGFT
-300 YAPQNDYAI
+300 YAPQNDYTI

-322 SQTSATLN
+322 SQTNASLN

-384 TTVTKVEGSTGINAV
+384 TTVTKVEGSTGINVV
-399 TAQGVK
+399 TVQGVK

-442 NAHVQAAKGLYIVSI
+442 NAHVQAAKGLYIVSV

>member
-29 AEVDGNTRTFSI
+29 AEVDGNTRTFTI

-50 IDWGNGEKVTSEK
+50 IDWGGNGEKVTSEVI
-63 LPVYDS
+63 PAYDGWNQVNVS
-69 KYSTMT
+69 
-75 MKEVTGTVV
+75 GTVS

-96 VGFGC
+96 VYFEC
-101 PSRVDGGAQVLS
+101 SSRVDGAQVLS
-113 LDVTKATALKDL
+113 LDVTKATTLKDL
-125 TANANKLTSIDLTKN
+125 TANTNKLASIDLTKN
-140 TELEKLTIANNQLTS
+140 TELEKLTINNNQLTS
-155 IYISKCTKL
+155 IDISKCTKL
-164 TELIINNN
+164 TTLDITNN

-183 ALQNLTISQ
+183 ALQTLRIGQ
-192 NKFTGE
+192 NKLAGE
-198 LDLSTNPALRNV
+198 LDLSTNPTIKSV
-210 YALNMELNSVKI
+210 YALTNELTSVKI
-222 GNNTASAPR
+222 GNNTASKPY
-231 FSFNNNKLTSID
+231 FSFNYNKLTSID
-243 ASGIQDAGNATLFL
+243 ASGINDAKNAILFL
-257 IGNQLTEIKLPSA
+257 IGNQLTEIKLPSM
-270 KMNTLNISKNNFT
+270 KMKTLNISKNNFT
-283 LATLPAP
+283 LATLPGP
-290 DATTATKKFT
+290 DATTAAKGFT

-322 SQTSATLN
+322 SQTNATLN

-384 TTVTKVEGSTGINAV
+384 TTVTKVEGSTGINVV

-410 NEISISGLSQGD
+410 YEISISGLSQGD

-442 NAHVQAAKGLYIVSI
+442 NAHVQAAKGLYIVSV
-457 NGKAIKVAL
+457 NGKTIKVAL

>member
-29 AEVDGNTRTFSI
+29 AEVDGNTRTLTI
-41 GLATEGTVQ
+41 GLGVEGTVQ
-50 IDWGNGEKVTSEK
+50 IDWGNGEKVTSEVI
-63 LPVYDS
+63 PAYDG
-69 KYSTMT
+69 YNQ
-75 MKEVTGTVV
+75 VNVFGTVS

-96 VGFGC
+96 VYFEC
-101 PSRVDGGAQVLS
+101 SSRVDGAQVLS
-113 LDVTKATALKDL
+113 LDVTKATTLKDL
-125 TANANKLTSIDLTKN
+125 TANTNKLASIDLTKN
-140 TELEKLTIANNQLTS
+140 TELEKLTINNNQLIS
-155 IYISKCTKL
+155 IDISKCTKL
-164 TELIINNN
+164 TTLDITNN

-183 ALQNLTISQ
+183 ALQTLRIGQ
-192 NKFTGE
+192 NKLTGD
-198 LDLSTNPALRNV
+198 LDLSTNPTIKSV
-210 YALNMELNSVKI
+210 YALTNELTSVKI
-222 GNNTASAPR
+222 GNNTASKPY
-231 FSFNNNKLTSID
+231 FSFNYNKLTSID
-243 ASGIQDAGNATLFL
+243 ASGINDAKNAILFL

-270 KMNTLNISKNNFT
+270 QMKTLNISKNNFT
-283 LATLPAP
+283 LATLP
-290 DATTATKKFT
+290 DATTAAKGFT
-300 YAPQNDYAI
+300 YAPQNDYVI

-369 SSALYSKFTGTSIYK
+369 SSALYSKFTGTNIYK

>member
-29 AEVDGNTRTFSI
+29 AEVDGNTRTFTI

-50 IDWGNGEKVTSEK
+50 IDWGNGEKVKSEVI
-63 LPVYDS
+63 PAFDGWNQVNVY
-69 KYSTMT
+69 
-75 MKEVTGTVV
+75 GTVS
-84 GDGKVK
+84 GEGKVK

-96 VGFGC
+96 VYFEC
-101 PSRVDGGAQVLS
+101 SSRVDGAQVLS
-113 LDVTKATALKDL
+113 LDVTKATTLKDL
-125 TANANKLTSIDLTKN
+125 TANTNKLTSIDLTKN
-140 TELEKLTIANNQLTS
+140 TELEKLEISNNQLTS
-155 IYISKCTKL
+155 IDISKCTKL
-164 TELIINNN
+164 TTMEINNN

-183 ALQNLTISQ
+183 ALQTLRIGQ
-192 NKFTGE
+192 NKLAGE
-198 LDLSTNPALRNV
+198 LDLSTNPTIKLV
-210 YALNMELNSVKI
+210 YAFGMELNSVKI
-222 GNNTASAPR
+222 GNNTASKPS
-231 FSFNNNKLTSID
+231 FSFNYNKLTSID

-257 IGNQLTEIKLPSA
+257 IGNQLTEIKLPNA

-300 YAPQNDYAI
+300 YAPQNDYVI

-369 SSALYSKFTGTSIYK
+369 SSALYSNFTGTSIYK

-399 TAQGVK
+399 TTQGVK

>member
-1 MKKFFTL
+1 MKKIFTL

-29 AEVDGNTRTFSI
+29 AEVDGNTRTLTI
-41 GLATEGTVQ
+41 GLGVEGTVQ
-50 IDWGNGEKVTSEK
+50 IDWGNGEKVTSEVI
-63 LPVYDS
+63 PAYHGWNQVNVS
-69 KYSTMT
+69 
-75 MKEVTGTVV
+75 GTVS

-96 VGFGC
+96 VYFEC
-101 PSRVDGGAQVLS
+101 SSRVDGAQVLS
-113 LDVTKATALKDL
+113 LDVTKATTLKDL
-125 TANANKLTSIDLTKN
+125 TANTNKLASIDLTKN
-140 TELEKLTIANNQLTS
+140 TELEKLTINNNQLTS
-155 IYISKCTKL
+155 IDISKCTKL
-164 TELIINNN
+164 TTLDITNN
-172 LLTAIDITKNQ
+172 LLAAIDITKNQ
-183 ALQNLTISQ
+183 ALLTLRIGQ
-192 NKFTGE
+192 NKLAGE
-198 LDLSTNPALRNV
+198 LDLSTNPTIKSV
-210 YALNMELNSVKI
+210 YALGMELNSVKI
-222 GNNTASAPR
+222 GNNTASKPL
-231 FSFNNNKLTSID
+231 FSLNNNKLTSID
-243 ASGIQDAGNATLFL
+243 ASGIQDAGNATLNL
-257 IGNQLTEIKLPSA
+257 VGNQLTEIKLPSA

-337 SDKTALTEGT
+337 SDKTALTKGT

>member
-50 IDWGNGEKVTSEK
+50 IDWGNGEKVTSEVI
-63 LPVYDS
+63 PAFDGWNQVNVS
-69 KYSTMT
+69 
-75 MKEVTGTVV
+75 GTIS
-84 GDGKVK
+84 GEGKVK

-96 VGFGC
+96 VCFEC
-101 PSRVDGGAQVLS
+101 SSRVDGAQVLS

-125 TANANKLTSIDLTKN
+125 TANTNKLTAIDLTKN
-140 TELEKLTIANNQLTS
+140 TELEKLTISNNQLTS
-155 IYISKCTKL
+155 IDISKCTKL
-164 TELIINNN
+164 TTLDIEEN

-183 ALQNLTISQ
+183 ALQTLRISK
-192 NKFTGE
+192 NKFAGE
-198 LDLSTNPALRNV
+198 LDLSTNPTIKSV
-210 YALNMELNSVKI
+210 YALTNELTSVKI
-222 GNNTASAPR
+222 GNNTASKPY
-231 FSFNNNKLTSID
+231 FSFNYNKLTSID
-243 ASGIQDAGNATLFL
+243 ASGINDAKNAILFL

-337 SDKTALTEGT
+337 SDKTALTKGT

-369 SSALYSKFTGTSIYK
+369 SSALYRQFTGTSIYK
-384 TTVTKVEGSTGINAV
+384 TTVTKVEGSTGINVV

>member
-29 AEVDGNTRTFSI
+29 AEVDGNTRTLTI
-41 GLATEGTVQ
+41 GLGVEGTVQ
-50 IDWGNGEKVTSEK
+50 IDWGNGEKVTSEVI
-63 LPVYDS
+63 PAFDGWNQVNVS
-69 KYSTMT
+69 
-75 MKEVTGTVV
+75 GTVS
-84 GDGKVK
+84 GEGKVK

-96 VGFGC
+96 VYFEC
-101 PSRVDGGAQVLS
+101 SSRVDGAQVLS
-113 LDVTKATALKDL
+113 LDVTKATTLKDL
-125 TANANKLTSIDLTKN
+125 TANTNKLASMDLTKN
-140 TELEKLTIANNQLTS
+140 TELEKLTINNNQLTS
-155 IYISKCTKL
+155 IDISKCTKL
-164 TELIINNN
+164 TTLDITNN

-183 ALQNLTISQ
+183 ALQTLRIGQ
-192 NKFTGE
+192 NKRAGE
-198 LDLSTNPALRNV
+198 LDLSTNPTLKTVAALTN
-210 YALNMELNSVKI
+210 ELTSVKI
-222 GNNTASAPR
+222 GNNTASKPW
-231 FSFNNNKLTSID
+231 FSFNYNKLTSID
-243 ASGIQDAGNATLFL
+243 ASGINDAKNATLFL
-257 IGNQLTEIKLPSA
+257 TGNQLTEIKLPATQMKS
-270 KMNTLNISKNNFT
+270 LNITKNNFT

-290 DATTATKKFT
+290 SVAKFFT
-300 YAPQNDYAI
+300 YAPQNDYVI
-309 AESYKVGDVLDLS
+309 AESYKVGDILDLS
-322 SQTSATLN
+322 SQTSTSLN

-399 TAQGVK
+399 TTQGVK

-410 NEISISGLSQGD
+410 NEISISGLAQGD
-422 AVTVANL
+422 AVIVANL

>member
-29 AEVDGNTRTFSI
+29 AEVDGNTRTLTI

-50 IDWGNGEKVTSEK
+50 IDWGNGEKVTSENI
-63 LPVYDS
+63 PAYDGWNQVDVY
-69 KYSTMT
+69 
-75 MKEVTGTVV
+75 GTVS
-84 GDGKVK
+84 GEGKVK

-96 VGFGC
+96 VYFEC
-101 PSRVDGGAQVLS
+101 SSRVDGAQVLS

-125 TANANKLTSIDLTKN
+125 TANTNKLTSIDLTKN
-140 TELEKLTIANNQLTS
+140 IELTKLTINNNQLTN
-155 IYISKCTKL
+155 IDISKCTQL
-164 TELIINNN
+164 TTLDISNN

-183 ALQNLTISQ
+183 ALQTLRIGQ
-192 NKFTGE
+192 NKLTGE
-198 LDLSTNPALRNV
+198 LDLSTNPTIKLV
-210 YALNMELNSVKI
+210 YALGMELNSVKI
-222 GNNTASAPR
+222 GNNTASKPL
-231 FSFNNNKLTSID
+231 FSLNNNKLTSID
-243 ASGIQDAGNATLFL
+243 ASGIQDAGYATLNL
-257 IGNQLTEIKLPSA
+257 MGNQLTEIKLPSA
-270 KMNTLNISKNNFT
+270 KMKTLNISKNNFT

-290 DATTATKKFT
+290 DATTAARGFS
-300 YAPQNDYAI
+300 YAPQNDYVI

-359 TAQEAVYVTM
+359 TAQEEVYVAM
-369 SSALYSKFTGTSIYK
+369 SSALYSKFTGTNIYK

-405 VSTAG
+405 VSTDG

-429 GGAVVANF
+429 GGAVVASF
-437 HANSA
+437 HASFA

>member
-29 AEVDGNTRTFSI
+29 AEVDGNTRTFTI

-50 IDWGNGEKVTSEK
+50 IDWGGNGEKVTSEVI
-63 LPVYDS
+63 PAFDGWNQVNVS
-69 KYSTMT
+69 
-75 MKEVTGTVV
+75 GTVS
-84 GDGKVK
+84 GEGKVK

-96 VGFGC
+96 VCFEC
-101 PSRVDGGAQVLS
+101 SSRVDGAQVLS
-113 LDVTKATALKDL
+113 LDVTKATTLKDL
-125 TANANKLTSIDLTKN
+125 TANTNKLTAIDLTKN
-140 TELEKLTIANNQLTS
+140 TELEKLEISNNQLTS
-155 IYISKCTKL
+155 IDISKCTKL
-164 TELIINNN
+164 ATMEINNN

-183 ALQNLTISQ
+183 ALQTLRIGQ
-192 NKFTGE
+192 NKLAGE
-198 LDLSTNPALRNV
+198 LDLSTNPTLKTVAAPTN
-210 YALNMELNSVKI
+210 ELTSVKI
-222 GNNTASAPR
+222 GNNTADKPWL
-231 FSFNNNKLTSID
+231 SFNYNKLTSID

-257 IGNQLTEIKLPSA
+257 IGNKLTEIKLPSA
-270 KMNTLNISKNNFT
+270 KMKSLNITKNNFT

-290 DATTATKKFT
+290 SVAKFFT
-300 YAPQNDYAI
+300 YAPQNDYVI

-322 SQTSATLN
+322 SQTSATLS

-359 TAQEAVYVTM
+359 TAQEEVYVAM
-369 SSALYSKFTGTSIYK
+369 SSALYSKFTGTNIYK

>member
-29 AEVDGNTRTFSI
+29 AEVDGNTRTLTI
-41 GLATEGTVQ
+41 GLGVEGTVQ
-50 IDWGNGEKVTSEK
+50 IDWGNGEKVTSENI
-63 LPVYDS
+63 PVYDGWNQVNVS
-69 KYSTMT
+69 
-75 MKEVTGTVV
+75 GTVS

-96 VGFGC
+96 VYFEC
-101 PSRVDGGAQVLS
+101 SSRVDGAQVLS

-125 TANANKLTSIDLTKN
+125 TANTNKLTSIDLTKN
-140 TELEKLTIANNQLTS
+140 TELTKLTINNNQLTN
-155 IYISKCTKL
+155 IDISKCTQL
-164 TELIINNN
+164 TTLDITNN

-183 ALQNLTISQ
+183 ALQTLRIGQ
-192 NKFTGE
+192 NKLAGE
-198 LDLSTNPALRNV
+198 LDLSTNPTIKLV
-210 YALNMELNSVKI
+210 YALGMELNSVKI
-222 GNNTASAPR
+222 GNNTASKPL
-231 FSFNNNKLTSID
+231 FSLNNNKLTSID
-243 ASGIQDAGNATLFL
+243 ASGIQDAGNATLNL
-257 IGNQLTEIKLPSA
+257 MGNQLTEIKLPSA
-270 KMNTLNISKNNFT
+270 KMKTLNISKNNFT

-290 DATTATKKFT
+290 DATTAARGFT
-300 YAPQNDYAI
+300 YAPQNDYVI

-369 SSALYSKFTGTSIYK
+369 SSTLYSKFTGTSIYK

-405 VSTAG
+405 ISTAG

>member
-1 MKKFFTL
+1 M
-8 LLAVISTM
+8 LAVISTM

-29 AEVDGNTRTFSI
+29 AEVDGNTRTFTI

-50 IDWGNGEKVTSEK
+50 IDWGGNGEKVTSEVI
-63 LPVYDS
+63 PAYDGWNQVNVS
-69 KYSTMT
+69 
-75 MKEVTGTVV
+75 GTVS

-96 VGFGC
+96 VYFEC
-101 PSRVDGGAQVLS
+101 SSRVDGAQVLS
-113 LDVTKATALKDL
+113 LDVTKATTLKDL
-125 TANANKLTSIDLTKN
+125 TANTNKLASIDLTKN
-140 TELEKLTIANNQLTS
+140 TELEKLTINNNQLTS
-155 IYISKCTKL
+155 IDISKCTKL
-164 TELIINNN
+164 TTLDITNN

-183 ALQNLTISQ
+183 ALQTLRIGQ
-192 NKFTGE
+192 NKLTGD
-198 LDLSTNPALRNV
+198 LDLSTNPTIKSV
-210 YALNMELNSVKI
+210 YALTNELTSVKI
-222 GNNTASAPR
+222 GNNTASKPY
-231 FSFNNNKLTSID
+231 FSFNYNKLTSID
-243 ASGIQDAGNATLFL
+243 ASGINDAKNAILFL

-270 KMNTLNISKNNFT
+270 QMKTLNISKNNFT
-283 LATLPAP
+283 LATLP
-290 DATTATKKFT
+290 DATTAAKGFT
-300 YAPQNDYAI
+300 YAPQNDYVI

-399 TAQGVK
+399 TAHGVK
-405 VSTAG
+405 ISTAG

-457 NGKAIKVAL
+457 NGKAIKVSL

>member
-29 AEVDGNTRTFSI
+29 AEVDGNTRTFTI

-50 IDWGNGEKVTSEK
+50 IDWGGNGEKVTSEVI
-63 LPVYDS
+63 PAYDGWNQVNVS
-69 KYSTMT
+69 
-75 MKEVTGTVV
+75 GTVS

-96 VGFGC
+96 VYFEC
-101 PSRVDGGAQVLS
+101 SSRVDGAQVLS
-113 LDVTKATALKDL
+113 LDVTKATTLKDL
-125 TANANKLTSIDLTKN
+125 TANTNKLASIDLTKN
-140 TELEKLTIANNQLTS
+140 TELEKLTINNNQLTS
-155 IYISKCTKL
+155 IDISKCTKL
-164 TELIINNN
+164 TTLDITNN

-183 ALQNLTISQ
+183 ALQTLRIGQ
-192 NKFTGE
+192 NKLAGE
-198 LDLSTNPALRNV
+198 LDLSTNPTIKSV
-210 YALNMELNSVKI
+210 YALTNELTSVKI
-222 GNNTASAPR
+222 GNNTASKPY
-231 FSFNNNKLTSID
+231 FSFNYNKLTSID
-243 ASGIQDAGNATLFL
+243 ASGINDAKNAILFL
-257 IGNQLTEIKLPSA
+257 IGNQLTEIKLPSM
-270 KMNTLNISKNNFT
+270 KMKTLNISKNNFT
-283 LATLPAP
+283 LATLPGP
-290 DATTATKKFT
+290 DATTAAKGFT

-322 SQTSATLN
+322 SQTNATLN

-384 TTVTKVEGSTGINAV
+384 TTVTKVEGSTGINVV

-410 NEISISGLSQGD
+410 YEISISGLSQGD

-442 NAHVQAAKGLYIVSI
+442 NAHVQAAKGLYIVSV

>member
-41 GLATEGTVQ
+41 GLTTEGTVQ
-50 IDWGNGEKVTSEK
+50 IDWGNGEKVTSEVI
-63 LPVYDS
+63 PAFDGWNWVDIS
-69 KYSTMT
+69 
-75 MKEVTGTVV
+75 GTVS
-84 GDGKVK
+84 GEGKVK

-96 VGFGC
+96 VYFEC
-101 PSRVDGGAQVLS
+101 SSRVDGAQVLS
-113 LDVTKATALKDL
+113 LDVTKATTLKDL
-125 TANANKLTSIDLTKN
+125 TANTNKLASIDLTKN
-140 TELEKLTIANNQLTS
+140 TELKKLTIGNNQLTS
-155 IYISKCTKL
+155 IDISKCTKL
-164 TELIINNN
+164 TTLDITNN

-183 ALQNLTISQ
+183 ALQNLTISE
-192 NKFTGE
+192 NKFAGE

-231 FSFNNNKLTSID
+231 FSLNNNKLTNID
-243 ASGIQDAGNATLFL
+243 ASGINDAKNATLLL
-257 IGNQLTEIKLPSA
+257 IGNQLTEIKLPST
-270 KMNTLNISKNNFT
+270 KMKILNISKNNFT
-283 LATLPAP
+283 LATLP
-290 DATTATKKFT
+290 DATTAAKNFT

>member
-8 LLAVISTM
+8 LLVVISTM

-29 AEVDGNTRTFSI
+29 AEVDGNTRTLTI
-41 GLATEGTVQ
+41 GLGVEGTVQ
-50 IDWGNGEKVTSEK
+50 IDWGNGEKVTSEVI
-63 LPVYDS
+63 PAFDGWNQVDVS
-69 KYSTMT
+69 
-75 MKEVTGTVV
+75 GTVS
-84 GDGKVK
+84 GEGKVK

-96 VGFGC
+96 VYFEC
-101 PSRVDGGAQVLS
+101 SSRVDGAQILS
-113 LDVTKATALKDL
+113 LDVTKATTLRDL
-125 TANANKLTSIDLTKN
+125 TANTNKLTSIDLTKN
-140 TELEKLTIANNQLTS
+140 TELEKLTINNNQLTS
-155 IYISKCTKL
+155 IDISKCTKL
-164 TELIINNN
+164 TTLDITNN

-183 ALQNLTISQ
+183 ALQTLRIGQ

-198 LDLSTNPALRNV
+198 LDLSTNPTIMKV
-210 YALNMELNSVKI
+210 YALDMELNSVKI
-222 GNNTASAPR
+222 GNNTASKPL
-231 FSFNNNKLTSID
+231 FSFNNNKLTSFD
-243 ASGIQDAGNATLFL
+243 ASGIQDASNAYLYLSGNL
-257 IGNQLTEIKLPSA
+257 LTEIKLPSA
-270 KMNTLNISKNNFT
+270 KMKTLNISKNNFT

-290 DATTATKKFT
+290 DATTAARGFS
-300 YAPQNDYAI
+300 YAPQNDYVI

-359 TAQEAVYVTM
+359 TAQEEVYVAM
-369 SSALYSKFTGTSIYK
+369 SSALYSKFTGTNIYK

-405 VSTAG
+405 VSTDG

-429 GGAVVANF
+429 GGAVVASF

>member
-1 MKKFFTL
+1 MKNFFTL

-29 AEVDGNTRTFSI
+29 AEVDGNTRTFTI

-50 IDWGNGEKVTSEK
+50 IDWGNGEKVTSEVI
-63 LPVYDS
+63 PAYDG
-69 KYSTMT
+69 YNQ
-75 MKEVTGTVV
+75 VNVFGTVS

-96 VGFGC
+96 VYFEC
-101 PSRVDGGAQVLS
+101 SSRVDGAQVLS
-113 LDVTKATALKDL
+113 LDVTKATTLKDL
-125 TANANKLTSIDLTKN
+125 TANTNKLTAIDLTKN
-140 TELEKLTIANNQLTS
+140 TELEKLTINNNQLTS
-155 IYISKCTKL
+155 IDISKCTKL
-164 TELIINNN
+164 TTLDITNN

-183 ALQNLTISQ
+183 ALQTLRIGQ
-192 NKFTGE
+192 NKLTGD
-198 LDLSTNPALRNV
+198 LDLSTNPTIKSV
-210 YALNMELNSVKI
+210 YALTNELTSVKI
-222 GNNTASAPR
+222 GNNTASKPY
-231 FSFNNNKLTSID
+231 FSFNYNKLTSID
-243 ASGIQDAGNATLFL
+243 ASGINDAKNATLFL
-257 IGNQLTEIKLPSA
+257 IGNQLTEIKLPATQMKS
-270 KMNTLNISKNNFT
+270 LNISKNNFT

-290 DATTATKKFT
+290 DATTTAKGFT
-300 YAPQNDYAI
+300 YAPQNDYVI

-405 VSTAG
+405 ISTAG

>member
-29 AEVDGNTRTFSI
+29 AEVDGNTRTFTI
-41 GLATEGTVQ
+41 GLGVEGTVQ
-50 IDWGNGEKVTSEK
+50 IDWGNGEKVTSEVI
-63 LPVYDS
+63 PAYDGYNQVNVS
-69 KYSTMT
+69 
-75 MKEVTGTVV
+75 GTVS

-96 VGFGC
+96 VYFEC
-101 PSRVDGGAQVLS
+101 SSRVDGAQVLS
-113 LDVTKATALKDL
+113 LDVTKATTLKDL
-125 TANANKLTSIDLTKN
+125 TANTNKLASIDLTKN
-140 TELEKLTIANNQLTS
+140 TELEKLTINNNQLTS
-155 IYISKCTKL
+155 IDISKCTKL
-164 TELIINNN
+164 TTLDITNN

-183 ALQNLTISQ
+183 ALQTLRIGQ
-192 NKFTGE
+192 NKLTGD
-198 LDLSTNPALRNV
+198 LDLSTNPAIKSV
-210 YALNMELNSVKI
+210 YALTNELTSVKI
-222 GNNTASAPR
+222 GNNTASKPY
-231 FSFNNNKLTSID
+231 FSFNYNKLTSID
-243 ASGIQDAGNATLFL
+243 ASGINDAKNAILFL

-270 KMNTLNISKNNFT
+270 QMKTLNISKNNFT

-290 DATTATKKFT
+290 DATTTAKGFT
-300 YAPQNDYAI
+300 YAPQNDYVI

-337 SDKTALTEGT
+337 SDKTALTKGT

-353 GKITFL
+353 SKITFL